1 MLAAGLHEGRYLYPD
16 PPLGT
21 EELALLELLESSSRG
36 PHAHNAR
43 CAMTAAANAHESVL
57 VGVSVSEPDEYDLVS
72 LGLSELHV
80 RHAFIEIARHLL
92 AAGHSLAYGG
102 DFRHHGYTEAM
113 LDLVRTYS
121 RHDRPGPER
130 IRIYSAWPRWVDMS
144 ADERA
149 GLAGVASLVSVDR
162 PTGCPERLAVVPGRS
177 ANERLWA
184 AIALTEMRRRMNR
197 DIGARVVLGGRPSG
211 QEGLLPGVVEEASL
225 ALAERTPSVRRWRL
239 RRCRFLDCRRPARR
253 ESTRTHSAVPRVAH
267 ARLRGSLGI
276 GRESRR
282 PAQLRRIARS
292 IICDR
297 SREPGQRVDNRA
309 KPRPHE

>member
-1 MLAAGLHEGRYLYPD
+1 
-16 PPLGT
+16 
-21 EELALLELLESSSRG
+21 
-36 PHAHNAR
+36 
-43 CAMTAAANAHESVL
+43 MTAAATAHESVL

-225 ALAERTPSVRRWRL
+225 ALAERTPLFVVGGFGGAASL
-239 RRCRFLDCRRPARR
+239 IA
-253 ESTRTHSAVPRVAH
+253 AG
-267 ARLRGSLGI
+267 LRGENPPELTRQYQESRTPGYADLWGLAENRGVQPSFDGLLAQLSGTGAESLANGLTIEQNLALMSSDDVDESVALIGRGLRSLGDQPAM
-276 GRESRR
+276 SR
-282 PAQLRRIARS
+282 I
-292 IICDR
+292 
-297 SREPGQRVDNRA
+297 
-309 KPRPHE
+309 